1 MLQNHV
7 DCRYTISH
15 GLTILSETALRAVS
29 PRVKSSFPNPHPTVK
44 IEKEKHIQ
52 FNQQKKKT
60 HLEFIGMNQTTREKR
75 CFPKWNLRE
84 PHFKL

>member
-44 IEKEKHIQ
+44 IEKEKRIQ
-52 FNQQKKKT
+52 FNQQK
-60 HLEFIGMNQTTREKR
+60 
-75 CFPKWNLRE
+75 
-84 PHFKL
+84 